1 MSEKTSG
8 VISRYG
14 RVLWGAS
21 ALVLLL
27 ALVASLVL
35 SGSSVAAAEREAQA
49 RAQDMTSSVIA
60 TELNAD
66 LLSRKIG
73 GTASLALTVRI
84 QAGILSDDR
93 VEVVRIWAVDGS
105 LIYSTSERY
114 DVSEVVVTGDPVLE
128 RAFMGQTVSV
138 ASGTAM
144 HHEDLLRPSE
154 DLFQTFVPIRLSAG
168 GGVEGVVEIDQR
180 YAAIREQGL
189 KAWRRVQ
196 VAVTL
201 TLVVVAILLARA
213 IRDHRARHAARSLD
227 GRTAAGDARSSRSAD
242 RAIDEA
248 HDGDAA
254 AAIDEAHDGD
264 AAAATVEA
272 EDHLHELERRLRE
285 AESSSPKL
293 ISQIEELDLKL
304 RASEAEREQHVAMLR
319 QLEGVLAERDAELE
333 LARAGS
339 DGTKGDTKRIN
350 KLIAEA
356 EDRAAAAERKAVE
369 AEKKKQEAA
378 KRATRA
384 AERAFEM
391 EALLREAEARAAD
404 AEKEKH
410 AGSGS
415 QPADTRRR
423 RTEPEPKVAEAG
435 KVAAKGQRRAPRAP
449 ERATSAARHREAV
462 ERKHAAALKK
472 TEAERDRLLT
482 NLEDSERQLA
492 ELRDRLAHAEKRA
505 EAVTEVRL
513 PDPEVRVVNGQSRQA
528 DAEPKLADA
537 LGTLS
542 ELEEARRQLD
552 EWGREHPVVPP
563 GSEPDE
569 IELGE
574 DGLSL
579 RETLSR
585 AAARRRGLT

>member
-8 VISRYG
+8 VVSRYG

-84 QAGILSDDR
+84 QADILSDDR
-93 VEVVRIWAVDGS
+93 VESVRIWAVDGS

-138 ASGTAM
+138 ASGAGM
-144 HHEDLLRPSE
+144 YHEGLTRPSE
-154 DLFQTFVPIRLSAG
+154 DLFRTFVPIRLSAA

-189 KAWRRVQ
+189 GAWRRVQ
-196 VAVTL
+196 MAL
-201 TLVVVAILLARA
+201 ALALVVVAILLGRA

-227 GRTAAGDARSSRSAD
+227 GRVAAADAGSSRSVD

-248 HDGDAA
+248 HDGDTPLAA
-254 AAIDEAHDGD
+254 AKAQEH
-264 AAAATVEA
+264 VS
-272 EDHLHELERRLRE
+272 ELERRLRE

-293 ISQIEELDLKL
+293 IGQIEELDLKL

-339 DGTKGDTKRIN
+339 DGTYADTKWMNR
-350 KLIAEA
+350 LIAEA
-356 EDRAAAAERKAVE
+356 EDRAAAAERKAAD
-369 AEKKKQEAA
+369 AEKKKEQAA
-378 KRATRA
+378 ERATRA

-391 EALLREAEARAAD
+391 EALLREVEARVAEVETKKAGAGSQARETRTRRTDVEPKIAEAER
-404 AEKEKH
+404 
-410 AGSGS
+410 
-415 QPADTRRR
+415 
-423 RTEPEPKVAEAG
+423 
-435 KVAAKGQRRAPRAP
+435 VAAKAQRKARRAPEPA
-449 ERATSAARHREAV
+449 ASAARRTHTV
-462 ERKHAAALKK
+462 ERKLAAALKK
-472 TEAERDRLLT
+472 TEAERSSLLT
-482 NLEDSERQLA
+482 KLEESERQLA
-492 ELRDRLAHAEKRA
+492 EVRDRLADAEMRA
-505 EAVTEVRL
+505 EAATEVRL
-513 PDPEVRVVNGQSRQA
+513 ADPEVRVVDGQNRQA
-528 DAEPKLADA
+528 GAESELADA
-537 LGTLS
+537 LGKLS

-552 EWGREHPVVPP
+552 EWGREHPVEPV

-585 AAARRRGLT
+585 AAARRRGVT